1 MREFLD
7 PNQILRTR
15 RDRLIRFLGSN
26 ASGNHPHSG
35 PFVEQLADA
44 LKRSARETLALHV
57 DAVDVLLLQLEAAF
71 EIDRLRLIERQI
83 KDLTGRI
90 KALYASLHPTDALR
104 SLPGIGATL
113 APSILGLLHEPG
125 RF

>member
-1 MREFLD
+1 M
-7 PNQILRTR
+7 
-15 RDRLIRFLGSN
+15 
-26 ASGNHPHSG
+26 
-35 PFVEQLADA
+35 ADA